1 MSCNYTIK
9 HYWDE
14 KTKSATLEP
23 KWISSGEKLS
33 SEQESIKKLYEKTL
47 GDATYY
53 SKLAESKVEFETI
66 NGYKIKY
73 SYLEKDDPLHKN
85 ARRVTDISMCIKTP
99 MKLPI
104 KSFLIST
111 FFVFITFLVGYYL
124 LNQTTEEPKNKKIEL
139 HHDKVQVD
147 AVIRKNNLVVKDKK
161 EEKFYI
167 CNEEWKTYIIED
179 NKGKKDTYQTSC
191 LQSYFTSYCNKKTE
205 LISKEWLKQ
214 TKDIN
219 CIGIEVF
226 QYDSLKSDT
235 FKRSRKLKKQVK
247 KFLQGKI

>member
-1 MSCNYTIK
+1 MNCNYTIK

-23 KWISSGEKLS
+23 EWISSGEKLS

-47 GDATYY
+47 GNATYY
-53 SKLAESKVEFETI
+53 SKLAESKVESETRD
-66 NGYKIKY
+66 GYKIKY

-99 MKLPI
+99 IKLPI

-111 FFVFITFLVGYYL
+111 FFVFATFLVGYYL

-139 HHDKVQVD
+139 HDKVQVD
-147 AVIRKNNLVVKDKK
+147 DATKKNNFVVKDKK

-167 CNEEWKTYIIED
+167 CNEAWKTYSIE
-179 NKGKKDTYQTSC
+179 KDDQTTC
-191 LQSYFTSYCNKKTE
+191 LQSYLASYCNNKTK
-205 LISKEWLKQ
+205 LMSQEWLKQ
-214 TKDIN
+214 TRN
-219 CIGIEVF
+219 LECTGITMF
-226 QYDSLKSDT
+226 KYDFLKSDT
-235 FKRSRKLKKQVK
+235 FNKRSGKLKKQVK

>member
-1 MSCNYTIK
+1 MRCNYVIK

-53 SKLAESKVEFETI
+53 SKLAESKIESEI
-66 NGYKIKY
+66 IDGYKIKY

-99 MKLPI
+99 IKLPI

-111 FFVFITFLVGYYL
+111 FFVFVTFLLGYYL
-124 LNQTTEEPKNKKIEL
+124 LNQNAEESKNQKIESL
-139 HHDKVQVD
+139 DKIQIDNVKKKKKL
-147 AVIRKNNLVVKDKK
+147 AVEDKK

-167 CNEEWKTYIIED
+167 CNEEWKTYSIGDSAE
-179 NKGKKDTYQTSC
+179 TTC
-191 LQSYFTSYCNKKTE
+191 LQSYFTSYCNHETK

-214 TKDIN
+214 TKNID

-235 FKRSRKLKKQVK
+235 LKRSRKLKKQVK

>member
-1 MSCNYTIK
+1 MNCNYIIK

-23 KWISSGEKLS
+23 EWISSGEKLS

-53 SKLAESKVEFETI
+53 SKLAESKVESETRD
-66 NGYKIKY
+66 GYKIKY

-99 MKLPI
+99 IKLPI

-111 FFVFITFLVGYYL
+111 FFVFVTFLVGYYL

-139 HHDKVQVD
+139 HDKVQVD
-147 AVIRKNNLVVKDKK
+147 AAIKKNNLVVKDKK

-167 CNEEWKTYIIED
+167 CNEEWKTYSIGDSAE
-179 NKGKKDTYQTSC
+179 TTC
-191 LQSYFTSYCNKKTE
+191 LQSYFTSYCNHETKS
-205 LISKEWLKQ
+205 ISKEWLKQ

-226 QYDSLKSDT
+226 QFNSLKSDT

>member
-1 MSCNYTIK
+1 MRCNYVIK

-23 KWISSGEKLS
+23 EWISSGEKLS

-53 SKLAESKVEFETI
+53 SKLAESKIESEI
-66 NGYKIKY
+66 IDGYKVKY
-73 SYLEKDDPLHKN
+73 TYLEKDDPLHKN

-99 MKLPI
+99 IKLPI
-104 KSFLIST
+104 KSFLITT
-111 FFVFITFLVGYYL
+111 FFVFVTFLLGYYL
-124 LNQTTEEPKNKKIEL
+124 LNQNAEESKNQKIESL
-139 HHDKVQVD
+139 DKIQIDNV
-147 AVIRKNNLVVKDKK
+147 KKKKKLVVEDKK

-167 CNEEWKTYIIED
+167 CNEEWKTYSIGDSAE
-179 NKGKKDTYQTSC
+179 TTC
-191 LQSYFTSYCNKKTE
+191 LQSYFTSYCNHETK

-214 TKDIN
+214 TKNID

-235 FKRSRKLKKQVK
+235 LKRSRKLKKQVK